1 MPGTYPIFWILVAA
15 VAAPLLSEIPLGIR
29 MPIVVIEVILGVII
43 GPHALDLVHFDGF
56 IVTMFT
62 LAMATTLFMG
72 GMELNF
78 GEIKGRPLSLA
89 VGGWS
94 VSLLLGIAVVVLLRI
109 IPQVHAPLMVTLG
122 LCTTGLGVMI
132 PVFLASGQLGTPF
145 GRLFLAAGTLGE
157 IGPIVAMS
165 LLLSQQYSTW
175 QEVGFLCAFL
185 AIVGA
190 TVIVGMGAREPQMA
204 TLLSRHTHAIS
215 QLPVRISLLMLA
227 TLFVLAERF
236 GFESILGAFAAGM
249 IVGQATRGAGG
260 RPLREKIN
268 AVCVGW
274 FFPFFFVG
282 TGIKFNIAA
291 LGQDLPTMLLVPTF
305 VILFLIVRGVPVLL
319 YRKDLAIAQ
328 RLAFAL
334 SSAVPSLSII
344 VIITEI
350 GVRAKAMNP
359 DVAAGLT
366 GAALLSVMLFPTMV
380 GALLSRAG
388 SAAPSTGAAL

>member
-1 MPGTYPIFWILVAA
+1 LPGTYPKFWILVAA

-29 MPIVVIEVILGVII
+29 MPIVVIEVILGVVI
-43 GPHALDLVHFDGF
+43 GPHALNLVHFDGF

-78 GEIKGRPLSLA
+78 GEIRGRPLSLA

-94 VSLLLGIAVVVLLRI
+94 VSLFLGIAVVVLLRI

-132 PVFLASGQLGTPF
+132 PVFRASGQLGTPF

-190 TVIVGMGAREPQMA
+190 TVIVGMRAREPQMA
-204 TLLSRHTHAIS
+204 TLLSRHTHV
-215 QLPVRISLLMLA
+215 LPR
-227 TLFVLAERF
+227 
-236 GFESILGAFAAGM
+236 LGCA
-249 IVGQATRGAGG
+249 R
-260 RPLREKIN
+260 RR
-268 AVCVGW
+268 
-274 FFPFFFVG
+274 
-282 TGIKFNIAA
+282 
-291 LGQDLPTMLLVPTF
+291 
-305 VILFLIVRGVPVLL
+305 
-319 YRKDLAIAQ
+319 
-328 RLAFAL
+328 
-334 SSAVPSLSII
+334 
-344 VIITEI
+344 
-350 GVRAKAMNP
+350 
-359 DVAAGLT
+359 
-366 GAALLSVMLFPTMV
+366 
-380 GALLSRAG
+380 
-388 SAAPSTGAAL
+388 